1 MVEILKM
8 KTALIYGVSGQDGAF
23 LTKLLLAKQYRVIG
37 ISRNATNSSFANL
50 KKLNVFDKIEI
61 ISSSIHDFRNVIKV
75 LSDYKPDE
83 IYNLAGQSSVAR
95 SFDMPFETFES
106 ISIANLN
113 LLEVIR
119 MLKIS
124 VKLYNAGSG
133 DCFGNTHGN
142 PATEKTPFN
151 PRSPYGVSKA
161 AAYWQVANYREAY
174 DIFACTGILFNHES
188 FLRPEHFVTKK
199 IVKAACRIAQGSSE
213 KLSLG
218 NINIERDWGWAP
230 EYVSAMWLMLQQDQP
245 DDYIIAT
252 GSTFSLKA
260 FIDAVFTHLKLDWQ
274 EHVRIDEQFMR
285 PTDIQSIRANPAKAE
300 KLLHW
305 KAKYD
310 ALDVAEMM
318 VDAQI
323 AIQGS

>member
-1 MVEILKM
+1 M